1 LLNYQ
6 SPKGKKIAYIDKTL
20 KAGVAMLVLSQ
31 KNLSN
36 TLFLWLVFS
45 CVGGAQA
52 EQNID
57 IQTAFNIFPEKH
69 WDITT
74 VNKVDLNDDKVKRL
88 FDLSFE
94 DSSTQGVALFKQG
107 MLVDERYAD
116 GFNRESL
123 ATSWSMA
130 KSFYAA
136 LIGISIDRGEIMSL
150 DDKVS
155 QYLDYFKDNRRDM
168 TIRQLLNM
176 ASGLEM
182 PADEHEKMF
191 FTKDHLAYAKN
202 IDLEKVPGEKFEYNN
217 VNSMLLAD
225 ILFRATGIPADTLLR
240 ERILKKIGMDNV
252 TLWRDT
258 AGNPLTYCCI
268 DTTVRQYARF
278 GLLFARGGKWR
289 DQQIVPRQF
298 VDQTFQLKWRDI
310 PSESLPIQRGYSLH
324 WWISRHD
331 KEAKIFNASGKFGQY
346 IFVDPEN
353 DTVFVR
359 VTKYH
364 STGGDVIDWGPLR
377 IVNQYGSVEFRRKLA
392 DFLARLGIVDIHK
405 DVRAPMTFDDGVS
418 KEFNTNYGK
427 IVDALVALHQP

>member
-1 LLNYQ
+1 MLAMDQ
-6 SPKGKKIAYIDKTL
+6 KIISSC
-20 KAGVAMLVLSQ
+20 LVLGFVV
-31 KNLSN
+31 
-36 TLFLWLVFS
+36 TFA
-45 CVGGAQA
+45 GQA
-52 EQNID
+52 FASEKQNI
-57 IQTAFNIFPEKH
+57 QTVATIFPDSQWSLASAESVGLRSE
-69 WDITT
+69 D
-74 VNKVDLNDDKVKRL
+74 VNRL

-94 DSSTQGVALFKQG
+94 DSATQGVALFKQG
-107 MLVDERYAD
+107 MLIDERYAD
-116 GFNRESL
+116 GFNQDSL
-123 ATSWSMA
+123 ATSWSVA

-136 LIGISIDRGEIMSL
+136 LIGISIERGEINSL

-155 QYLDYFKDNRRDM
+155 EYLDYFKDNRRDM
-168 TIRQLLNM
+168 TLRQLLNM
-176 ASGLEM
+176 TSGLEM

-191 FTKDHLAYAKN
+191 FTQDHLAYAKKV
-202 IDLEKVPGEKFEYNN
+202 DLDKVPDEKFEYNN

-225 ILFRATGIPADTLLR
+225 ILFRATGVPADTLLR

-252 TLWRDT
+252 TLWRDS

-268 DTTVRQYARF
+268 DTTVRQFARF
-278 GLLFARGGKWR
+278 GLLFARGGNWR

-298 VDQTFQLKWRDI
+298 VNQTFQLKWREI

-364 STGGDVIDWGPLR
+364 STGGNVIDWGPLK

-392 DFLARLGIVDIHK
+392 DFLARLGIVDIHN

-418 KEFNTNYGK
+418 KEFNANYGK
-427 IVDALVALHQP
+427 IVDALVKLNQP

>member
-1 LLNYQ
+1 MLAMGQ
-6 SPKGKKIAYIDKTL
+6 KIIPSCLALAFVVTFTGQAFASEKQTL
-20 KAGVAMLVLSQ
+20 QTVA
-31 KNLSN
+31 
-36 TLFLWLVFS
+36 
-45 CVGGAQA
+45 A
-52 EQNID
+52 
-57 IQTAFNIFPEKH
+57 IFPDSQWALASAESVGLNSE
-69 WDITT
+69 D
-74 VNKVDLNDDKVKRL
+74 VNRL
-88 FDLSFE
+88 FELSFE
-94 DSSTQGVALFKQG
+94 DSATQGVALFKQG
-107 MLVDERYAD
+107 MLIDERYAD
-116 GFNRESL
+116 GYNPDSL

-136 LIGISIDRGEIMSL
+136 LIGISIDRGEINSL

-155 QYLDYFKDNRRDM
+155 EYLDYFKDNRRDM
-168 TIRQLLNM
+168 TLRQLLNM
-176 ASGLEM
+176 TSGLEM

-191 FTKDHLAYAKN
+191 FTQDHLAYAKK
-202 IDLEKVPGEKFEYNN
+202 IDLDKAPGEKFEYNN

-225 ILFRATGIPADTLLR
+225 ILFRATGVPADTLLR

-252 TLWRDT
+252 TLWRDS

-268 DTTVRQYARF
+268 DTTIRQYARF
-278 GLLFARGGKWR
+278 GLLFSRAGKWQ
-289 DQQIVPRQF
+289 DQQIIPNAF
-298 VDQTFQLKWRDI
+298 VDETFQLKWSDI
-310 PSESLPIQRGYSLH
+310 TSESLQIKRGYSLH

-331 KEAKIFNASGKFGQY
+331 KGAKIFNASGKFGQY

-364 STGGDVIDWGPLR
+364 STGGNVIDWGPLK

-427 IVDALVALHQP
+427 IVDALVELNQP

>member
-1 LLNYQ
+1 MLGL
-6 SPKGKKIAYIDKTL
+6 
-20 KAGVAMLVLSQ
+20 AMLAMDQKIISSCLVLGFVV
-31 KNLSN
+31 
-36 TLFLWLVFS
+36 TFA
-45 CVGGAQA
+45 GQA
-52 EQNID
+52 FASEKQNI
-57 IQTAFNIFPEKH
+57 QTVATIFPDSQWSLASAESVGLRSE
-69 WDITT
+69 D
-74 VNKVDLNDDKVKRL
+74 VNRL

-94 DSSTQGVALFKQG
+94 DSATQGVALFKQG
-107 MLVDERYAD
+107 MLIDERYAD
-116 GFNRESL
+116 GFNQDSL
-123 ATSWSMA
+123 ATSWSVA

-136 LIGISIDRGEIMSL
+136 LIGISIDRGEINSL

-155 QYLDYFKDNRRDM
+155 EYLDYFKGNRRDM
-168 TIRQLLNM
+168 TLRQLLNM
-176 ASGLEM
+176 TSGLEM

-191 FTKDHLAYAKN
+191 FTQDHLAYAKKV
-202 IDLEKVPGEKFEYNN
+202 DLDKVPGEKFEYNN

-225 ILFRATGIPADTLLR
+225 ILFRATGVPADTLLR

-252 TLWRDT
+252 TLWRDS

-268 DTTVRQYARF
+268 DSTVRQFARF
-278 GLLFARGGKWR
+278 GLLFARGGNWR

-359 VTKYH
+359 FTKYH
-364 STGGDVIDWGPLR
+364 STGGNVIDWGPLK

-392 DFLARLGIVDIHK
+392 DFLARLGIVDIHN

-418 KEFNTNYGK
+418 KEFNANYGN
-427 IVDALVALHQP
+427 IVDALVKLNQP